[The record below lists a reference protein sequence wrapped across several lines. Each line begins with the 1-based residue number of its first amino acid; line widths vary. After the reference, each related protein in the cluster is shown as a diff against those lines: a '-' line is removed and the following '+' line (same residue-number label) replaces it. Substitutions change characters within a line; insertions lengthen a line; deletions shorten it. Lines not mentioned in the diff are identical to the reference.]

1 MRHPD
6 PRPRAR
12 VLAVGLGLTA
22 AAILPSGLAGASD
35 KYQWAALGDSFTTGV
50 FVGEPRPALGDASR
64 DGCDRTANA
73 YPDLVDRALAASP
86 PGKPV
91 RLTDVSCSGATVADI
106 ATTRQTPISP
116 VQPPAGGW
124 SALDQQTTRAELGDG
139 TDVVTIGIG
148 ANDLPFGVMLLKCLE
163 LGHAGRAGR
172 SCRDYYTD
180 PPEGE
185 ASIRDRLDRLQDE
198 FIGMLAKVHRAA
210 PNAKVITVGYPAV
223 LPEKGSACTGGD
235 PTQLGSITADD
246 INWLRDEVLAPLN
259 RTIQRVSKAFG
270 DRYVD
275 VHASSVGHDACRPE
289 ETRWVEG
296 LCGNA
301 EDHWPGS
308 FLNCAAIDKRT
319 TLAHPNAAGY
329 ADTAAHV
336 ERAIRDALLEH

>member
-1 MRHPD
+1 MRHAD

-73 YPDLVDRALAASP
+73 YPEFVDRALAESP
-86 PGKPV
+86 PGGRPV
-91 RLTDVSCSGATVADI
+91 RLTDASCSGATVADI
-106 ATTRQTPISP
+106 ATARQTPISP

-124 SALDQQTTRAELGDG
+124 SAVDPQTTRAELDDG

-148 ANDLPFGVMLLKCLE
+148 ANDLPFGVMLIKCLE
-163 LGHAGRAGR
+163 LGQAGR
-172 SCRDYYTD
+172 SCRGHYTD

-185 ASIRDRLDRLQDE
+185 ASIQDRLARLQDQ

-223 LPEKGSACTGGD
+223 LPEKGRTCTGGD
-235 PTQLGSITADD
+235 LTQLGSITADD
-246 INWLRDEVLAPLN
+246 IDWLRDDVLKQLN
-259 RTIQRVSKAFG
+259 RTIQRVSDAFG

-275 VHASSVGHDACRPE
+275 VYAPSVGHDACRPE
-289 ETRWVEG
+289 GTRWVEG

-301 EDHWPGS
+301 EAHWPGS

-336 ERAIRDALLEH
+336 ERAVRAALLEH